1 MIDLFESVSV
11 LNRIPPISE
20 EVLKQSL
27 KPLFSWIFVNFIV
40 VKDLDFKVISDMVRY
55 ENGNPN
61 YIAGI
66 ELMKI
71 FYNEYGL
78 TTPIL
83 IFCGNRERA
92 LQNIKDNK
100 VREDRVFK
108 VAIEEEEV

>member
-1 MIDLFESVSV
+1 MIDEYSRNYQKYEFLQLTSTKMADFWARE
-11 LNRIPPISE
+11 
-20 EVLKQSL
+20 
-27 KPLFSWIFVNFIV
+27 FGWILHY
-40 VKDLDFKVISDMVRY
+40 KDLDFKVISDMVRY